1 MSEKSSLRR
10 LMPSGVLGAY
20 VIILVTRARES
31 LGRFPGDPGYEYLL
45 DGADFGPRSIFFG
58 DPYFHVMAR
67 FVALI
72 AELFPIGME
81 AIVASSLVHLIW
93 ALSGVAI
100 ASVVELETTSWALGA
115 FAGLL
120 LITAP
125 HAAESS
131 LGNIGNVKWPI
142 STALIVMCCSAN
154 TLRTRLLPVM
164 IVGILVGMTQPLAI
178 LGAIPVTFYALRG
191 VVPKKNALLLLG
203 VLFATTTAQLAKIGF
218 GDATSGRSEKVVSP
232 WDGMGLFWWSG
243 LIGPLF
249 ISVAIIILLSV
260 LAYQNRIVSRFSLL
274 LAVLSIAFSLST
286 YQLGGIA
293 DRYFTLPMTL
303 CLLGLFSALY
313 EMAPKHLGRN
323 RLAAAAVAVLLLI
336 PTTKWFFVNPYL
348 ASGPSWSFEVQR
360 ARKACEVLPTKEIEL
375 ELSSGGSVTMFCSRL
390 VND

>member
-10 LMPSGVLGAY
+10 LIPSGVLGAY

-100 ASVVELETTSWALGA
+100 ASVVRLETTSWALGA

-178 LGAIPVTFYALRG
+178 LGAIPVTFYALRS
-191 VVPKKNALLLLG
+191 VVPKKNVLLLLG
-203 VLFATTTAQLAKIGF
+203 LLVATTTAQLAKVGF
-218 GDATSGRSEKVVSP
+218 DNSTSGRSAKVVSP
-232 WDGMGLFWWSG
+232 WNDMGLFWWSG
-243 LIGPLF
+243 LIGPL
-249 ISVAIIILLSV
+249 IVSVAILTYLSMRAYQKRGTSTFSV
-260 LAYQNRIVSRFSLL
+260 L
-274 LAVLSIAFSLST
+274 LAILSIAFSVST

-293 DRYFTLPMTL
+293 DRYFVLPMTL
-303 CLLGLFSALY
+303 SLLALFSVLY
-313 EMAPKHLGRN
+313 ET
-323 RLAAAAVAVLLLI
+323 AAQHPRQTRVVAATIGALLLI
-336 PTTKWFFVNPYL
+336 PTVKWFSVNPYL
-348 ASGPSWSFEVQR
+348 ASGPSWSSEVQR
-360 ARKACEVLPTKEIEL
+360 ARGSCEIQLTEEIEL
-375 ELSSGGSVTMFCSRL
+375 ELSSGGRTTLFCSRL
-390 VND
+390 TND